1 MAKLR
6 VGVLRGGP
14 SAEYDVSLKTGAEV
28 LKHLDRSK
36 YEPMDIFLTRDG
48 AWHSLGLPISPN
60 EAANNVELFF
70 NCLHGEFGEDGG
82 VQNLLTNLGRPFT
95 GAEELSAMAAMNKPT
110 TKSMLSRA
118 GFLTPS
124 AVLVTPRASARA
136 SARLPFEKLSPPWV
150 IKPVDRGSSFGLS
163 FARSFDELAMA
174 IEHAAQYSPQV
185 LVEQYI
191 PGKEVSLA
199 VIENFRGQE
208 VYPLLPVEIRKPA
221 NKSVW
226 HYEDRYSAETAKIC
240 PAPLSEVEK
249 TELAR
254 LAVLAHEL
262 LGLRHY
268 SQADFVVSPRG
279 IYLLEVN
286 SLPGLTSESLLP
298 KALSAVGCSF
308 SHFLDHVIN
317 LARTWLN
324 SYGSP
329 SLSV

>member
-48 AWHSLGLPISPN
+48 AWHNLGLPISPN
-60 EAANNVELFF
+60 EAANNVDLFF

-136 SARLPFEKLSPPWV
+136 SARLPFEKLPPPWV
-150 IKPVDRGSSFGLS
+150 IKPVDKGSSFGLS
-163 FARSFDELAMA
+163 FARSFDDLVKA
-174 IEHAAQYSPQV
+174 IDHASQYSSQV

-191 PGKEVSLA
+191 PGREVSLA
-199 VIENFRGQE
+199 VIENFRGQDI
-208 VYPLLPVEIRKPA
+208 YPLLPVEIKRPTHKP
-221 NKSVW
+221 VW
-226 HYEDRYSAETAKIC
+226 HYEDRYSDETVKIC
-240 PAPLSEVEK
+240 PAALPDEHK

-254 LAVLAHEL
+254 LTVLAHEL

-268 SQADFVVSPRG
+268 SQADFIISPRG

-298 KALSAVGCSF
+298 KALTAVGCSF
-308 SHFLDHVIN
+308 ADFLDHVIS
-317 LARTWLN
+317 LAQT
-324 SYGSP
+324 
-329 SLSV
+329 